1 MKFIDNDAE
10 HNQVLYELGLLD
22 DDDDW
27 NLFCKMQAEKMDQDP
42 DSETWHKAMG
52 TVPREVPKDG
62 WWTKAT

>member
-27 NLFCKMQAEKMDQDP
+27 NLFCKMQAEQM
-42 DSETWHKAMG
+42 E
-52 TVPREVPKDG
+52 
-62 WWTKAT
+62 

>member
-1 MKFIDNDAE
+1 MKFIDNDKE

-27 NLFCKMQAEKMDQDP
+27 NLFCKMQREQMENDP

-52 TVPREVPKDG
+52 TVPQEIPTTG
-62 WWTKAT
+62 WWIKAK